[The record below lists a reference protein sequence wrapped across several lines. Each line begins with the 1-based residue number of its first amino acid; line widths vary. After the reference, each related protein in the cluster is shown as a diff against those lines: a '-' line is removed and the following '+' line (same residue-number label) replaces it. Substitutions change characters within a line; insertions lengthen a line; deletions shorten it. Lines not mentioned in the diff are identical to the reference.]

1 MKTELIVP
9 ETDDELAEANTLVM
23 DLIEAGDVVR
33 LRAQALLVQDYETR
47 HRPPFDQSDYEA
59 AFDRIAE
66 LWTCEA
72 GTPEA
77 AELEALVDLVEAYE
91 ERSSEGKL

>member
-1 MKTELIVP
+1 MKVDLIVP

-47 HRPPFDQSDYEA
+47 HRPPFDQSDYGA
-59 AFDRIAE
+59 AFRIAE
-66 LWTCEA
+66 LWTCA
-72 GTPEA
+72 AVAAAA